1 MTRLRQLI
9 HENHRRSL
17 WQMPPRV
24 RSRSLLAFA
33 CFLALAAFGCSR
45 SDDRAVSDRSTLTVL
60 YPFDERVLG
69 AEGRASYSP
78 AQFLVF
84 LPLVTQSAEGE
95 LEPRLA
101 RSWEHSPDYRT
112 WRVHLR
118 TDVRWHDGVPVTALD
133 VQFTMDLLSHPDIL
147 VEAPGAYTLKVV
159 DDSTFT
165 ITYEQS
171 STYGTPAS
179 SGSIFNAINPKH
191 LLAGLDPEEF
201 WDWDFW
207 THPVGNGPYRYVRH
221 EPQTM
226 IDLEAN
232 PDYYRGKPRI
242 DRVVLK
248 FGSSAI
254 PELLSGSV
262 DAVAYVDRMELTALE
277 GDAFFEVYDQ
287 ILFNSVTAIVWN
299 QRRQFFRDKRV
310 RRALT
315 LAIDRPELQRV
326 LNLPSDLP
334 IFDVIFTDSQ
344 FRRGGLP
351 APLAHDPEE
360 AARLLEEAG
369 WRDADGDGFRERAGE
384 AFRFGLLVSGGESR
398 TAAVF
403 IQDQFRRVGVRMEVI
418 EQDSHWERVLNA
430 DFDASI
436 LPVHPGG
443 GLGHDVY
450 FGSESVLG
458 YRNSTV
464 VRLLGEAAATLNPD
478 EVDQIYRQ
486 LMPVFQEDIPITSLY
501 PDVRTTVARRRVRGL
516 STPYRAEPV
525 WHVDDMWLLDER

>member
-1 MTRLRQLI
+1 MRSARVGRTAIHRL
-9 HENHRRSL
+9 
-17 WQMPPRV
+17 V
-24 RSRSLLAFA
+24 LACA
-33 CFLALAAFGCSR
+33 CVLALAALGCSR
-45 SDDRAVSDRSTLTVL
+45 SDDRAASDRSTLTVL

-69 AEGRASYSP
+69 AEGRAFYSP

-84 LPLVTQSAEGE
+84 LPLVTESAEGE

-101 RSWEHSPDYRT
+101 RSWENSPDHRT
-112 WRVHLR
+112 WLVHLR
-118 TDVRWHDGVPVTALD
+118 TDVRWHDGVPVTAHD
-133 VQFTMDLLSHPDIL
+133 VQFTMDLLRHPDVL
-147 VEAPGAYTLKVV
+147 VENPDAFTLEVV

-165 ITYEQS
+165 ISYQGAS
-171 STYGTPAS
+171 PYGTPVS
-179 SGSIFNAINPKH
+179 RGSVYNVIYPKH
-191 LLAGLDPEEF
+191 LLEGLDPEEF

-207 THPVGNGPYRYVRH
+207 VQPVGNGPYRYVRH

-226 IDLEAN
+226 IALEAN
-232 PDYYRGKPRI
+232 PDYYRGRPRI

-277 GDAFFEVYDQ
+277 GDPQFEVYDH

-299 QRRQFFRDKRV
+299 HRRRFFEDKRV

-315 LAIDRPELQRV
+315 QAIDRPELHQV

-334 IFDVIFTDSQ
+334 IFDVIFTDRQ
-344 FRRGGLP
+344 FRRGELP
-351 APLAHDPEE
+351 PRLAYDPEE

-369 WRDADGDGFRERAGE
+369 WQDADGDGFRERAGA
-384 AFRFGLLVSGGESR
+384 AFRFELLVSGGLLR
-398 TAAVF
+398 RAAVF
-403 IQDQFRRVGVRMEVI
+403 VQDQFRGVGVKIEVI
-418 EQDSHWERVLNA
+418 EQENHWERVLNG
-430 DFDASI
+430 DFDAAI
-436 LPVHPGG
+436 LPVFPAG

-458 YRNSTV
+458 YTNSTV
-464 VRLLGEAAATLNPD
+464 VRLLGEAASTLNPD
-478 EVDQIYRQ
+478 EVDRIYRR

-501 PDVRTTVARRRVRGL
+501 PDVRTTVAHRRVRGL

-525 WHVDDMWLLDER
+525 WHADDMWFEEERP

>member
-1 MTRLRQLI
+1 MKHLI
-9 HENHRRSL
+9 HEIHRRSL
-17 WQMPPRV
+17 CQVSMTI
-24 RSRSLLAFA
+24 RSRPLLACA
-33 CFLALAAFGCSR
+33 CVLAIAGFGCSR
-45 SDDRAVSDRSTLTVL
+45 GNDRTTSDRSTLTVL
-60 YPFDERVLG
+60 YPFDERILG
-69 AEGRASYSP
+69 AEGRGFYSP

-84 LPLVTQSAEGE
+84 LPLVTRSAEGE

-101 RSWEHSPDYRT
+101 RSWEHSVDHRT

-118 TDVRWHDGVPVTALD
+118 TDVRWHDGVPVTAHD
-133 VQFTMDLLSHPDIL
+133 VKFTMNLLLHPGVL
-147 VEAPGAYTLKVV
+147 VETPGAYTLKVV

-165 ITYEQS
+165 VTYQHS
-171 STYGTPAS
+171 STYGTPVS
-179 SGSIFNAINPKH
+179 GGSIFNAIYPKH
-191 LLAGLDPEEF
+191 LLEELDPEDF

-207 THPVGNGPYRYVRH
+207 TQPVGNGPYRYVSH

-232 PDYYRGKPRI
+232 PDYYRGRPRI

-254 PELLSGSV
+254 PELLSGNV
-262 DAVAYVDRMELTALE
+262 DAVASVDRMKLTALE
-277 GDAFFEVYDQ
+277 GDRRFETYND
-287 ILFNSVTAIVWN
+287 ILFSSVTAIVWN
-299 QRRQFFRDKRV
+299 HRRQFFQDKRV

-315 LAIDRPELQRV
+315 LAIDRPELQQV
-326 LNLPSDLP
+326 LNLPSDLS

-344 FRRGGLP
+344 VRQGGLP

-369 WRDADGDGFRERAGE
+369 WRDVDGDGFRERAGD
-384 AFRFGLLVSGGESR
+384 AFRFELLVSSGESR

-403 IQDQFRRVGVRMEVI
+403 IQDQFRRVGVQMEVI
-418 EQDSHWERVLNA
+418 ELDNHWERVLDA

-436 LPVHPGG
+436 LPVHPAG

-458 YRNSTV
+458 YNNSTV
-464 VRLLGEAAATLNPD
+464 VGLLGEAAATLNPD
-478 EVDQIYRQ
+478 EVDRIYRQ
-486 LMPVFQEDIPITSLY
+486 LMPVFEEDIPITSLY
-501 PDVRTTVARRRVRGL
+501 PDVRTTVAHRRVRGL
-516 STPYRAEPV
+516 SSPYRAEPV
-525 WHVDDMWLLDER
+525 WHVDDMWLEHEP